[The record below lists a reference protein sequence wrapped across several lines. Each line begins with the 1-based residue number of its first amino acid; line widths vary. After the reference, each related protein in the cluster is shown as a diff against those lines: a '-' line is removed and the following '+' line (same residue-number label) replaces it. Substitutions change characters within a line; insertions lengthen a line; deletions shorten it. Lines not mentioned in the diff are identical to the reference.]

1 MSSLLESILKNFEQ
15 VEKAGSKY
23 PKFGKAGKTD
33 YIFTCK
39 RCGNQTEPIHFDLDI
54 KYRLVSHL
62 VKNCSNKPVSS
73 SSSEQQDQEGPGPA
87 RAAGE

>member
-1 MSSLLESILKNFEQ
+1 MSSLLESILKNFYFEQ

-23 PKFGKAGKTD
+23 PKFGKAGKKD

-39 RCGNQTEPIHFDLDI
+39 RCGSQTEPIHFDLDI

-62 VKNCSNKPVSS
+62 TRYCNPSTDT
-73 SSSEQQDQEGPGPA
+73 SEE
-87 RAAGE
+87 EEEEEKIL